1 VALPPTLY
9 RSFGYWRY
17 PPFVVAVNT
26 FVPYFMAMMVIIL
39 LKTTWGQKRGVLKR
53 VLAPKFLLRFGLSL
67 LSFTGVSALL
77 NLLLPFNLDYFAAII
92 LFVVLY
98 SLLDRFVA
106 QEKQIYL
113 LLPFLPV
120 SVYLISGHAGFFLS
134 VMAITAMLFLG
145 LRFFIASLGDYLFV
159 QEVPVSSLTRGA
171 VPANIIVRDR
181 EGNYAAREISFTS
194 FVSLA
199 SRPRDSEVVMDITPE
214 GLSEEKVTE
223 LKALAGQGG
232 KREQHSDQGQP

>member
-1 VALPPTLY
+1 VLWLVLGGLAVAFLMYYLGIWSPGDAKLFWGVSVALPPTLY

-145 LRFFIASLGDYLFV
+145 LRFFIASLGDYLCAG
-159 QEVPVSSLTRGA
+159 S
-171 VPANIIVRDR
+171 
-181 EGNYAAREISFTS
+181 ARQLSDKRS
-194 FVSLA
+194 RA
-199 SRPRDSEVVMDITPE
+199 GQHHRPR
-214 GLSEEKVTE
+214 
-223 LKALAGQGG
+223 
-232 KREQHSDQGQP
+232 